1 MNIIIE
7 LGGTRE
13 ATREVLGA
21 WLEKNEEKPFMRVI
35 GMLLTTRQY
44 REGFEQGHSEG
55 YAMALEQGRAEVRTW
70 YNRQQAA
77 LEKGEP
83 FDEPP
88 PWDDRSRTEN

>member
-1 MNIIIE
+1 MNITIE
-7 LGGTRE
+7 HGGTRE

-21 WLEKNEEKPFMRVI
+21 WLEKNEEKPFLRVL

-44 REGFEQGHSEG
+44 REGFEQG
-55 YAMALEQGRAEVRTW
+55 RAEALTW
-70 YNRQQAA
+70 YNRRQAA

-88 PWDDRSRTEN
+88 PWDDRSKIDN